1 MIGWD
6 IGGVN
11 TKVALVAGGEVLAA
25 RGRPYEVQRAPD
37 ELVRVVRD
45 LALEVGALQGPDSTR
60 FHCVTMTAELSHMF
74 RTKRQ
79 GVAFVLDAMEL
90 AFPSLPMRCTRWM
103 DASSPRSRAPGAAC
117 VRRKLSATA
126 RIVLRASRRAL
137 VDVGSTTTDIIPIVG
152 GHVVADGWTDP
163 ERLAT
168 GELG

>member
-60 FHCVTMTAELSHMF
+60 VHCVTMTAELSQMF
-74 RTKRQ
+74 RTKRE
-79 GVAFVLDAMEL
+79 GVSFVLDAVEA
-90 AFPSLPMRCTRWM
+90 AFPSATMHSFRLEPI
-103 DASSPRSRAPGAAC
+103 AS
-117 VRRKLSATA
+117 
-126 RIVLRASRRAL
+126 
-137 VDVGSTTTDIIPIVG
+137 
-152 GHVVADGWTDP
+152 
-163 ERLAT
+163 
-168 GELG
+168 